1 MNRRQRHRLAQTG
14 VAFIVTALGI
24 VTAIAILA
32 RGLDHPDF
40 RAVIR

>member
-1 MNRRQRHRLAQTG
+1 MNHRRRHRLAQIG
-14 VAFIVTALGI
+14 VACILTAIGLATG
-24 VTAIAILA
+24 IAILA